1 MWVPIHGWENLYELN
16 EYGVVRNIKTKR
28 LIVGDVN
35 SVGYMRVSLYCKS
48 HTPSKQRLFRHR
60 LVAEHFIDNP
70 LCLPE
75 VNHIDN
81 NKSNNYV
88 KNLEWVTRTKNER
101 HSHLYG
107 NKLNRSYIVKY
118 NDHTEEA
125 FVSSTELADKIGV
138 TRRTVI
144 NWLKGKFNGYSKY
157 GISSIHYKDSV

>member
-1 MWVPIHGWENLYELN
+1 MLKILN
-16 EYGVVRNIKTKR
+16 G
-28 LIVGDVN
+28 L
-35 SVGYMRVSLYCKS
+35 
-48 HTPSKQRLFRHR
+48 
-60 LVAEHFIDNP
+60 
-70 LCLPE
+70 
-75 VNHIDN
+75 
-81 NKSNNYV
+81 
-88 KNLEWVTRTKNER
+88 LEQKNER

-144 NWLKGKFNGYSKY
+144 NWLKGKFNGYSRY